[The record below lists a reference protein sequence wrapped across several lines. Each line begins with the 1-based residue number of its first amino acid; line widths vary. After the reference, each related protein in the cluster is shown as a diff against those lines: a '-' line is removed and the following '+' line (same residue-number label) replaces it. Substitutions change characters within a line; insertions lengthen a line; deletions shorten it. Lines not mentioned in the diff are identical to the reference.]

1 MTLELAHTQNEG
13 YSFNPCFGGSYIVTN
28 AQIENLPAIEISF
41 NPCSG
46 GSYIVTTCLNM

>member
-28 AQIENLPAIEISF
+28 FLKLLKEDGMSF
-41 NPCSG
+41 NPCFG
-46 GSYIVTTCLNM
+46 GSYIVTEGGPL